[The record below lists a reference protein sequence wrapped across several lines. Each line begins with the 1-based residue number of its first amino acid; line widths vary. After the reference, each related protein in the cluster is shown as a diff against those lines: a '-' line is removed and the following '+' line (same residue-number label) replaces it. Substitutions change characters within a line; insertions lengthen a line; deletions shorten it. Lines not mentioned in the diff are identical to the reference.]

1 MYNITYILPLLN
13 GEKDN
18 IQGEMDMFQSIEEA
32 IEYWKD
38 ELSYVDDAR
47 IVEYRGGYP
56 VVEFIINEAAWSL
69 VKNEKKFPR
78 IVRSSEMEGGIE
90 VGVSTCFYQTASLSW
105 EPPVMTICGYPE
117 VINRIL
123 KKVM

>member
-1 MYNITYILPLLN
+1 
-13 GEKDN
+13 
-18 IQGEMDMFQSIEEA
+18 MFASIEEA

-38 ELSYVDDAR
+38 DLSYVEDAQ
-47 IVEYRGGYP
+47 VVGYEGGYP
-56 VVEFIINEAAWSL
+56 IVEFTIKEACRDL
-69 VKNEKKFPR
+69 VKDKKKFPR

-90 VGVSTCFYQTASLSW
+90 VGVSTCFYQTASLEW
-105 EPPVMTICGYPE
+105 NPPIMRICGYPE

>member
-1 MYNITYILPLLN
+1 MKESFEIRLSKSCGRRKEQERT
-13 GEKDN
+13 
-18 IQGEMDMFQSIEEA
+18 MFESIDEA
-32 IEYWKD
+32 IEYWKN
-38 ELSYVDDAR
+38 ELSFVEDAR
-47 IVEYRGGYP
+47 QTGYAGGYP
-56 VVEFIINEAAWSL
+56 VVEFTIKQEVWSL
-69 VKNEKKFPR
+69 VKDRKKFAR

-90 VGVSTCFYQTASLSW
+90 VGVSTCFYQTASLEW

>member
-1 MYNITYILPLLN
+1 
-13 GEKDN
+13 
-18 IQGEMDMFQSIEEA
+18 MFQSIEEA